1 VLPGTVLPGTVL
13 RGTVLPAAGLWL
25 ARLELTSIEPGRDLR
40 HLLRNLRSDRTWK
53 VEPVPKAAFGT
64 SRPMYWRDVRQG
76 SLPPDEFGGYRWCV
90 MGHFL
95 RRAQGRAAAAS
106 PQAGASAPGKAG
118 PPRGRDDPS
127 RRGTSSR
134 RIAFFGA
141 VAVLGLALHTGD
153 PAQTIRPFGHR
164 TGTLKATLAAD
175 SVAAAAANSAAGSMV
190 APAGGGQ
197 IAPASHA
204 ASTSSQR
211 KSAAASTFRQI
222 TLPDLLIVAP
232 TGLTSTQIARLRKLH
247 GLRSMITFDG
257 AEITEDGHSV
267 SVIGVN
273 PATFR
278 SWVPLSTASDQAF
291 WTALASGE
299 FVAAQAASK
308 TLKLTAGDSYT
319 LGGSSAQTVKFGM
332 AARLDLAGVDLM
344 VNQATS
350 ARLGL
355 VHQVAGL
362 ISAPGARLVAL
373 TRQVTRILGRGGRIE
388 QLRGGQLPVSSVPAG
403 SRPTTYLQLFKASA
417 ARYCPGL
424 SWTVLAAIGQIESGD
439 GANVGPSTAGALGP
453 MQFLPSTWAR
463 WGIDAFGQTGPP
475 NVMNPYDAVPSA
487 ARLLCADGAAAGGKS
502 LSQAIFDYNH
512 ANWYVSEVLALAAEY
527 AAEYH

>member
-1 VLPGTVLPGTVL
+1 MNWP
-13 RGTVLPAAGLWL
+13 
-25 ARLELTSIEPGRDLR
+25 
-40 HLLRNLRSDRTWK
+40 
-53 VEPVPKAAFGT
+53 
-64 SRPMYWRDVRQG
+64 DVCSG
-76 SLPPDEFGGYRWCV
+76 SLPRGRFGSYGWCV

-95 RRAQGRAAAAS
+95 RRAQGRAATVS
-106 PQAGASAPGKAG
+106 PQASASAPGEPG
-118 PPRGRDDPS
+118 PPRVRDNPS

-141 VAVLGLALHTGD
+141 IAVLGLALHTGD
-153 PAQTIRPFGHR
+153 PAQAIRSFGHR
-164 TGTLKATLAAD
+164 TGTANAALAVD
-175 SVAAAAANSAAGSMV
+175 SGTAAEANSALGSMV
-190 APAGGGQ
+190 APTGGSA
-197 IAPASHA
+197 IAPAAPAGS
-204 ASTSSQR
+204 ASRQH
-211 KSAAASTFRQI
+211 KSTVASTFRQI

-232 TGLTSTQIARLRKLH
+232 KGLTSSQVARLRKID

-291 WTALASGE
+291 WTALASGD
-299 FVAAQAASK
+299 FVASQAESK
-308 TLKLTAGDSYT
+308 SLKLTEGDSYT
-319 LGGSSAQTVKFGM
+319 LDGSSAQLVKFGM

-355 VHQVAGL
+355 VRQVAGL
-362 ISAPGARLVAL
+362 ISAPGARLATL
-373 TRQVTRILGRGGRIE
+373 TRKVTRILGPGGRIE
-388 QLRGGQLPVSSVPAG
+388 QLHGGQLPVSSASAG
-403 SRPTTYLQLFKASA
+403 GRPTTYIQLFKASA

-439 GANVGPSTAGALGP
+439 GANEGPSSAGALGP

-463 WGIDAFGQTGPP
+463 WGIDAFGFTGPP

-512 ANWYVSEVLALAAEY
+512 ADWYVSEVLALAGEY
-527 AAEYH
+527 AADYH